1 MTKSVEIGPRPKCS
15 RPASTLDRAKSV
27 SLFRRLFSKPKSN
40 SYPGFSGI
48 DITNGLRYITA
59 VEVAVEKGIS
69 DVSKRERRN
78 ILSVYKTAFHLAK
91 RGIVNLMHKMDE
103 EGEL

>member
-1 MTKSVEIGPRPKCS
+1 MPKNYEIGTQPKHS
-15 RPASTLDRAKSV
+15 RLASTLDRAKSV
-27 SLFRRLFSKPKSN
+27 SFLRRLFSKPKN
-40 SYPGFSGI
+40 YPGISGV

-59 VEVAVEKGIS
+59 VEDTVEKGIR

-91 RGIVNLMHKMDE
+91 RGVVDLMHKMEE